1 MFDWISKLIEQTG
14 YAGIALL
21 MFVEN
26 VFPPIPSE
34 LIMPLAGFKAAQG
47 TLSLPLVIVAGTA
60 GSLAGAWFWYWV
72 GHLLGRSRVQR
83 FAARHGRWLTMSPED
98 LRLAYSW
105 LDRHG
110 NLAVLLGR
118 FVPAIRS
125 IISLPAGVIRMP
137 LRSFLLLSAVGTA
150 SWTSLLVGAGFLLES
165 RYKDVADY
173 LNPISNAVF
182 VGLAGWYAWRVMTFG
197 KQPG

>member
-1 MFDWISKLIEQTG
+1 MFDWISDLIEQSG
-14 YAGIALL
+14 YVGIALL

-47 TLSLPLVIVAGTA
+47 VLSLPLVIVAGTA
-60 GSLAGAWFWYWV
+60 GSLAGVWFWYWI
-72 GHLLGRSRVQR
+72 GHLLGRRRVRR

-98 LRLAYSW
+98 LQLAYAW

-110 NLAVLLGR
+110 NLAVLVGR

-137 LRSFLLLSAVGTA
+137 LTSFLLLSAIGTA
-150 SWTSLLVGAGFLLES
+150 GWTSLLVAAGFLLES

-173 LNPISNAVF
+173 LNPVSNVVF
-182 VGLAGWYAWRVMTFG
+182 IGLAAWYAWRVMTFG
-197 KQPG
+197 KQPA